1 LVLVLVIMGIV
12 AAIAAPRYA
21 AAVARYRADLAARRI
36 ATDLSSAQASAK
48 STSKSQ
54 SVVFNQA
61 AGTYQMSGVKELDS
75 SATAYLINLAA
86 DPYLVTIGTV
96 NFGGSAQVTFDAFGL
111 PSSAG
116 SITVQGGGIT
126 KSVVV
131 DAVTG
136 KASVQ

>member
-1 LVLVLVIMGIV
+1 MVIMGIV

-36 ATDLSSAQASAK
+36 AADLASAQANAK

-54 SVVFNQA
+54 SVVFSKA
-61 AGTYQMSGVKELDS
+61 AGTYQMSGVRELDS
-75 SATAYLINLAA
+75 TATIYLINLAA

-126 KSVVV
+126 KSVIV
-131 DAVTG
+131 DGVTG